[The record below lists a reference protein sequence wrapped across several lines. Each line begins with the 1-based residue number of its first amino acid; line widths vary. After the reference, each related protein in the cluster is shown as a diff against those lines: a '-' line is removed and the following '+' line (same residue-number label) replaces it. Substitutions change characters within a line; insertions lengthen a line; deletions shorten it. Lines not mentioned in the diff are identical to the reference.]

1 MNSLPQS
8 LVSFLTCRFCHIDQE
23 ISSLVSNGCHFSQS
37 SILFFFFSY
46 VASYFLYY
54 LYRYLAGN
62 FRESLNDAE
71 AAVNLQ
77 PTYIKAIARGKAC
90 YFMKLNV
97 IYIFGRIRRTPVSP
111 RGLKSHDYP
120 TSRDIGLSRIHVTF
134 PSKHVHRTLNYVK
147 QSWTTKQSI
156 PQHS

>member
-37 SILFFFFSY
+37 SVLFFFFHMWLLT
-46 VASYFLYY
+46 FCI
-54 LYRYLAGN
+54 
-62 FRESLNDAE
+62 
-71 AAVNLQ
+71 NLQ

-97 IYIFGRIRRTPVSP
+97 IDIFGRVRKTPVSP

-120 TSRDIGLSRIHVTF
+120 TSRDIGLSRIDVTF
-134 PSKHVHRTLNYVK
+134 PSKHVHRTLKYVK
-147 QSWTTKQSI
+147 QS
-156 PQHS
+156 

>member
-1 MNSLPQS
+1 MSVLPYRSGNKFPCLQW
-8 LVSFLTCRFCHIDQE
+8 LSFFSEFC
-23 ISSLVSNGCHFSQS
+23 SV
-37 SILFFFFSY
+37 FFFSY

-97 IYIFGRIRRTPVSP
+97 IDIFGRVRKTPVSP